1 MFAGLNIEKDNT
13 KTKYKNKIRKQN
25 TKTKYKNKIRKQIQN
40 TNNIVL
46 YKK

>member
-1 MFAGLNIEKDNT
+1 MFAGLNIEKD
-13 KTKYKNKIRKQN
+13 N